1 MPTTVAS
8 SAMLVWN
15 KLAGGVSSVV
25 PLLPLLLL
33 VLLLLLLLLLHGRT
47 GGRQSVTTSSS
58 PPWMI
63 KPWNSTIVPLTSVSE
78 GRTWLLVTMKEIEP
92 QVVRHDARNPVASM
106 DPEATTSLQTA
117 RSRRLIWVI

>member
-1 MPTTVAS
+1 M
-8 SAMLVWN
+8 
-15 KLAGGVSSVV
+15 
-25 PLLPLLLL
+25 
-33 VLLLLLLLLLHGRT
+33 
-47 GGRQSVTTSSS
+47 TTSSS

-63 KPWNSTIVPLTSVSE
+63 NPEWNNTIVPLTSVSE

-117 RSRRLIWVI
+117 RSSRLI